1 MTLLNN
7 FSHRQLKITL
17 SLSAALCSVPPSS
30 SLSSKGNE
38 ARVRV
43 VFSLAELESHNH
55 QTPNTTYA

>member
-17 SLSAALCSVPPSS
+17 SLSPLLLLLRI
-30 SLSSKGNE
+30 LSSKGNE

>member
-17 SLSAALCSVPPSS
+17 SLSPLLLLLLRI
-30 SLSSKGNE
+30 LSSKGNE

>member
-17 SLSAALCSVPPSS
+17 SLSPLLLLLLLRI
-30 SLSSKGNE
+30 LSSKGNE